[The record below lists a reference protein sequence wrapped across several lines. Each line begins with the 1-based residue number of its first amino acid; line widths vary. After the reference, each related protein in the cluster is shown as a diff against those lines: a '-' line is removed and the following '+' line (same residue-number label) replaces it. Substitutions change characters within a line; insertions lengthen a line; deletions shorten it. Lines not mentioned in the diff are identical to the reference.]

1 MTYTL
6 YRNINTAQNVENS
19 MKVMTQVRMRDNRK
33 HSLFIVEMLSLA
45 QAIRAVGGVV
55 DFGKQSVYAR
65 ECLWNLFNR
74 N

>member
-6 YRNINTAQNVENS
+6 YRNLNMSENVENS
-19 MKVMTQVRMRDNRK
+19 MKVMTQVRMRDNFK
-33 HSLFIVEMLSLA
+33 HNLFIVDLLSLA
-45 QAIRAVGGVV
+45 QAIRAVGRVV

>member
-6 YRNINTAQNVENS
+6 YRNLNMSENVENS

-33 HSLFIVEMLSLA
+33 HSLFIVEILSLA
-45 QAIRAVGGVV
+45 MAIRAVGGVV
-55 DFGKQSVYAR
+55 DLGKQSVYAR